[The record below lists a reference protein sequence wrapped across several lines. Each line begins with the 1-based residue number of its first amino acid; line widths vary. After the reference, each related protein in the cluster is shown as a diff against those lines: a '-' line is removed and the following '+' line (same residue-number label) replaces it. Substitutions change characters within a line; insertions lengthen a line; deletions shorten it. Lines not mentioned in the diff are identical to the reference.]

1 MTLPYI
7 EPCACCQVLTWYP
20 LSVHFPVPR
29 RSPQAW
35 KEATQPGCNCVCG
48 LHHWNRPGPN
58 LGLPCLVLSC
68 LDLTCLFLSSSAR
81 ISSTFQSLGLVSFL
95 HTSDPSFPGF
105 PLLFQLF
112 PFSFR
117 LPFSDSLSFSIP
129 PLPLPSQTS
138 WCLQL
143 QLGT

>member
-48 LHHWNRPGPN
+48 LHPN

-81 ISSTFQSLGLVSFL
+81 ISSTFQSLGLVSYI
-95 HTSDPSFPGF
+95 PPI
-105 PLLFQLF
+105 
-112 PFSFR
+112 
-117 LPFSDSLSFSIP
+117 LPFQISLSYFNCSLFLFDFPSRFLSFSIP